1 MQKRWTDYWK
11 TLLALASPV
20 VVTVTAA
27 LNETGD
33 GGAVITGAEWGLIAG
48 SVVGA
53 LAVLIGPRNTVAGR
67 DVGGGT
73 RG

>member
-20 VVTVTAA
+20 VAIVTAA
-27 LNETGD
+27 LNGD
-33 GGAVITGAEWGLIAG
+33 GPGGELITSSEWGLIAG

-53 LAVLIGPRNTVAGR
+53 LAVLFGPRNTVAGR